1 MPACLYNIY
10 RDKERNEHRASI
22 RHSHREVF
30 PWSTVYM
37 SMRRRGAAEDVAK
50 VIGGAL
56 RREKDGVLEG
66 PLASGVVIFLDDVH
80 LTQEVQ
86 Q

>member
-1 MPACLYNIY
+1 MT
-10 RDKERNEHRASI
+10 DKGRNEQAPSI
-22 RHSHREVF
+22 RHSHRHTF

-37 SMRRRGAAEDVAK
+37 SMRRRGAAEDVGK

-56 RREKDGVLEG
+56 RREKDGILEG